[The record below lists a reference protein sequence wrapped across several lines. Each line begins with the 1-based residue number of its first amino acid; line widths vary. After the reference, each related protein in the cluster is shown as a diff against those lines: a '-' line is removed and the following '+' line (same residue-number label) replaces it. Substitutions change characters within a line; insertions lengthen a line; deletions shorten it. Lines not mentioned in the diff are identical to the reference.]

1 MRRLRRPAVFAVLLG
16 LADCDGAIAPGTKG
30 TAPGGARGTA
40 ESGGSSTDSGALSG
54 TQTWSSSGGGA
65 SAGGGLDVTRQ
76 NGPNEGDSGAGAAG
90 GATADASE
98 GLFDSPSCRPGGAG
112 MTDCGTSRES
122 CCTSLEVTGGTYN
135 RTYSNSG
142 DGPTGEADPAT
153 ITGFRLDKYLVTVGR
168 FRQFVDAWK
177 SGYFPADG
185 TGKHAHLNDGLGLSN
200 CAAPGGYEAGWDAAD
215 WNSQIAATDA
225 NLTSGTYVSWT
236 STAGGNETL
245 PINCENWY
253 EAYAFCIWD
262 GGFLPSEAEFE
273 YAAAGGSQQREYPW
287 GSTDPGTGNQYAIY
301 NCNYPGSVV
310 PFLKNCALTPVGM
323 AALGV
328 GLWGQLDLA
337 GELWEWNLD
346 VWNQTYVD
354 PCVDC
359 TYGTGS
365 CSCRTLRGGTF
376 ASDSTEFL
384 APYRTTAASNPS
396 SEFDTP
402 DTHSD
407 GIGFRC
413 ARTP

>member
-1 MRRLRRPAVFAVLLG
+1 M
-16 LADCDGAIAPGTKG
+16 K
-30 TAPGGARGTA
+30 
-40 ESGGSSTDSGALSG
+40 
-54 TQTWSSSGGGA
+54 
-65 SAGGGLDVTRQ
+65 
-76 NGPNEGDSGAGAAG
+76 
-90 GATADASE
+90 
-98 GLFDSPSCRPGGAG
+98 
-112 MTDCGTSRES
+112 DCGSSRES
-122 CCTSLEVTGGTYN
+122 CCTSLEVTGGTYY

-168 FRQFVDAWK
+168 FRQFVNAWK
-177 SGYFPADG
+177 NGYFPADG
-185 TGKHAHLNDGLGLSN
+185 SGKHAHLSDGLGLSN
-200 CAAPGGYEAGWDAAD
+200 CAAPASNESGWDAAD
-215 WNSQIAATDA
+215 WNSRIAATDA

-245 PINCENWY
+245 PVNCENWY

-310 PFLKNCALTPVGM
+310 PFLKNCALTPVGT
-323 AALGV
+323 ATLGA

-359 TYGTGS
+359 AYASGS